1 MIEIISPEKIVR
13 ETVKNVLEDEI
24 LLVNDEIR
32 KASEDHKINCCIYT
46 GISKATAML
55 LEDAGYDVKQDLYAT
70 NISWKSIY
78 DEFMENYD
86 KVKEITDEIGIK
98 VIRAVENRNIFDP
111 NWEPP
116 RKD

>member
-1 MIEIISPEKIVR
+1 M
-13 ETVKNVLEDEI
+13 KNE
-24 LLVNDEIR
+24 
-32 KASEDHKINCCIYT
+32 
-46 GISKATAML
+46 
-55 LEDAGYDVKQDLYAT
+55 
-70 NISWKSIY
+70 IY

>member
-1 MIEIISPEKIVR
+1 MKAIKRRLAVVLAVLLMLPAQPVMAVEALPDGIVTER
-13 ETVKNVLEDEI
+13 
-24 LLVNDEIR
+24 
-32 KASEDHKINCCIYT
+32 
-46 GISKATAML
+46 
-55 LEDAGYDVKQDLYAT
+55 EDAGYDVKQDLYAT

>member
-46 GISKATAML
+46 GNSNAFGGCRL
-55 LEDAGYDVKQDLYAT
+55 
-70 NISWKSIY
+70 
-78 DEFMENYD
+78 
-86 KVKEITDEIGIK
+86 
-98 VIRAVENRNIFDP
+98 
-111 NWEPP
+111 
-116 RKD
+116 